1 MSIVFFTK
9 YLQARVSINRIKEF
23 FSLPELEEDAVIRG
37 DNSNPFALEIRDGE
51 FSWDR
56 ENSSES
62 ILQGYAIFLCVS
74 VCRLSFVLL
83 SYYSS
88 SIIFISFILNS
99 KIFP

>member
-9 YLQARVSINRIKEF
+9 YFQARVSINRIKEF

-62 ILQGYAIFLCVS
+62 TLQGYAIFPCVFS
-74 VCRLSFVLL
+74 L
-83 SYYSS
+83 
-88 SIIFISFILNS
+88 
-99 KIFP
+99 